1 MKTTLLFSA
10 ALIVL
15 STGCARTGAPSGASS
30 TNAATHV
37 RSSARSA
44 QSADDARATLLALP
58 TESTSAAQK
67 AGDFVVYRF
76 TGTFRKKAL
85 TLTERV
91 VEVKGAL
98 ATVDLT
104 FDDGAKKRTLRVRFN
119 HTPGAA
125 HEVLSVARLEGGVEK
140 PATIDA
146 YEAMMA
152 DTILAAD
159 ENESTLG
166 TESVTLAVG
175 GKNLDCKKTSYRVLV
190 GKKKATMSALTSD
203 GFAWGDVGGEIKSD
217 DGKVMY
223 KAEVIDAGND
233 ARAGKYADAD

>member
-1 MKTTLLFSA
+1 MTL
-10 ALIVL
+10 
-15 STGCARTGAPSGASS
+15 
-30 TNAATHV
+30 
-37 RSSARSA
+37 
-44 QSADDARATLLALP
+44 
-58 TESTSAAQK
+58 AQK
-67 AGDFVVYRF
+67 PGDFIVYRF
-76 TGTFRKKAL
+76 SGSFRKKAL

-91 VEVKGAL
+91 VDVKGAL

-104 FDDGAKKRTLRVRFN
+104 LDDGAKKRTLRVRFD
-119 HTPGAA
+119 HAPGAK
-125 HEVLSVARLEGGVEK
+125 HEVVSVARLEGGVEK
-140 PATIDA
+140 PATVDA
-146 YEAMMA
+146 YDAMMA
-152 DTILAAD
+152 DTVLAAD

-175 GKNLDCKKTSYRVLV
+175 GKNLECTKTSYRVLV
-190 GKKKATMSALTSD
+190 GKKKATMSAVTSD